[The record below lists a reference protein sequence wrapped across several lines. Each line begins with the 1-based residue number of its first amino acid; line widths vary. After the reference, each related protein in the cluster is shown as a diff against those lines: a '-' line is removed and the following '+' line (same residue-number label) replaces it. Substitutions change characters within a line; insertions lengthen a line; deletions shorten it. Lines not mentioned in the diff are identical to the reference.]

1 MSGRTPRES
10 RAWES
15 PRTDRGRGVAT
26 RVAARNQGR
35 RTTDPGSR
43 RLAMVMLALLATL
56 VSAIVGMLILQG
68 GASDPVV
75 AGAEAT
81 QSPSPPSSSPVTTS
95 GPTSPPVAAPPST
108 FPTDPAPTFGPT
120 APATVA
126 PTQAPASAPPTPAPS
141 TSTPKPV
148 IPVDATLDAALARC
162 PTADE
167 IALVDSRIRL
177 TFVDDPTGPKLVCRA
192 RDGSAD
198 LTRLQERAYQA
209 VLSMRRIRF
218 DAPLPWTERSMFGW
232 FTRAVTGVQFQ
243 FATYSYCCTRD
254 RDIVIRSQ
262 MDMSYLLDNH
272 WVARGEVPYG
282 LMGVIGLMA
291 HEARHAEGY
300 LHTCGSS
307 DDETVGYID
316 DATLEEMGGWGVNYW
331 WLVWLTEHTDREYM
345 TPVDAPADLYE
356 QTAHQ
361 DAEGIYGYRI
371 CANYQ

>member
-1 MSGRTPRES
+1 MSGRTPRGVARRS
-10 RAWES
+10 ALRPRPR
-15 PRTDRGRGVAT
+15 PRTDA
-26 RVAARNQGR
+26 
-35 RTTDPGSR
+35 GSR
-43 RLAMVMLALLATL
+43 PLAMIMLAVLATL
-56 VSAIVGMLILQG
+56 VTAIVGVLILQG
-68 GASDPVV
+68 APGPAAV
-75 AGAEAT
+75 AADT
-81 QSPSPPSSSPVTTS
+81 TPSGSLPGSSPA
-95 GPTSPPVAAPPST
+95 PTSPPVSLPPTAVPTDGAPASDPPPS
-108 FPTDPAPTFGPT
+108 
-120 APATVA
+120 ATVA
-126 PTQAPASAPPTPAPS
+126 PTPAPATGPPTAGPP
-141 TSTPKPV
+141 TSTPMLP
-148 IPVDATLDAALARC
+148 IPDDATLDAALARC
-162 PTADE
+162 PTAAE
-167 IALVDSRIRL
+167 VELVDSRIKL
-177 TFVDDPTGPKLVCRA
+177 TFLDDPTAPKLVCRA

-218 DAPLPWTERSMFGW
+218 DAPLPWTKRPMFGW

-243 FATYSYCCTRD
+243 FATHSYCCVRD
-254 RDIVIRSQ
+254 RDIVIRSS

-300 LHTCGSS
+300 PHTCGSS

-345 TPVDAPADLYE
+345 RPVDAPADLYE
-356 QTAHQ
+356 ETARQ